1 MFDTEQMETYHRLG
15 SGVDPSNPE
24 DALEDE
30 QVGMMTSYRHQG
42 APVMT
47 AAVRKT
53 ISLPPDLAR
62 DAEETA
68 RAEGKTLSAVVR
80 DALRQTRAARLRDEL
95 GTLQDYWGRQ
105 AKERA
110 ILSEEDLRRYL
121 ET

>member
-1 MFDTEQMETYHRLG
+1 
-15 SGVDPSNPE
+15 
-24 DALEDE
+24 
-30 QVGMMTSYRHQG
+30 
-42 APVMT
+42 MT

-53 ISLPPDLAR
+53 ISLPSDLAR

-80 DALRQTRAARLRDEL
+80 DALRQARAVRLRGEL
-95 GTLQDYWGRQ
+95 GALQDFRGRR

-110 ILSEEDLRRYL
+110 ISSEEDLRRYL

>member
-1 MFDTEQMETYHRLG
+1 
-15 SGVDPSNPE
+15 
-24 DALEDE
+24 
-30 QVGMMTSYRHQG
+30 MMT
-42 APVMT
+42 AT
-47 AAVRKT
+47 VRKT

-80 DALRQTRAARLRDEL
+80 DALRQARAARLRDEL
-95 GTLQDYWGRQ
+95 GALQDYWGRQ